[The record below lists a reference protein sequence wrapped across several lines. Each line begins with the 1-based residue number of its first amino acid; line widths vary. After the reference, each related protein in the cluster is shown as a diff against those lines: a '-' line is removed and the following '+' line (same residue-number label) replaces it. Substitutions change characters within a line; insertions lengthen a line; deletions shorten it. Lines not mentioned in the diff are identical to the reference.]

1 MSTQFEPPETAERS
15 KAAITMRTAELT
27 VATIIAALA
36 LLVIWSNYKLG
47 AGWASDGP
55 QAGYFPFRLAVI
67 ILISC
72 IVVMVQVIRQNDRSP
87 FVERAQLRLVAIV
100 LLPLIAYIAALQVI
114 GIYVASAIFIG
125 VFMMAIGRFS
135 WWKSL
140 VVGAGISLVFFWIF
154 ELQFQVPLPKGPLE
168 HFFGF

>member
-15 KAAITMRTAELT
+15 KAAIRMRTAELT

-72 IVVMVQVIRQNDRSP
+72 IVVIVQVIRQNDRSP

-140 VVGAGISLVFFWIF
+140 VVGVGISLVFFW
-154 ELQFQVPLPKGPLE
+154 
-168 HFFGF
+168 

>member
-1 MSTQFEPPETAERS
+1 
-15 KAAITMRTAELT
+15 
-27 VATIIAALA
+27 
-36 LLVIWSNYKLG
+36 
-47 AGWASDGP
+47 
-55 QAGYFPFRLAVI
+55 LAVI

>member
-1 MSTQFEPPETAERS
+1 MSTQFEPPEIVKRS
-15 KAAITMRTAELT
+15 KAAITMRTAELI

-36 LLVIWSNYKLG
+36 LLVIWSNYRLG

-55 QAGYFPFRLAVI
+55 QAGYFPLRLAVI
-67 ILISC
+67 ILICC
-72 IVVMVQVIRQNDRSP
+72 IVVLVQAIRNNDRSP

-100 LLPLIAYIAALQVI
+100 LLPLVAYIASLQLI
-114 GIYVASAIFIG
+114 GIYVASAILIG
-125 VFMMAIGRFS
+125 VFMMAIGKFS

-140 VVGAGISLVFFWIF
+140 VVGAGISLLFFWIF